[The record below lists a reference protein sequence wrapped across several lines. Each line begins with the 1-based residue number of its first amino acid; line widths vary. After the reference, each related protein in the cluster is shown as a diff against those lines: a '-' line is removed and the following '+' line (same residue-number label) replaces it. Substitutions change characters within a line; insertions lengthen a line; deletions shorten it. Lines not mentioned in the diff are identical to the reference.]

1 MTKTNRI
8 ISGFLGIS
16 MFMFGVLK
24 FVNPFKSW
32 YSTQIMK
39 SELPFPN
46 LSFWSGQIG
55 EIIVGIVLICILL
68 SGSKLKQNIL
78 NKIFSIANVSI
89 IMMMLVAFYVH
100 LHPNVPSEVLP
111 LKISPPIIPGVFMLL
126 AIANIYLKVKNEK
139 LGYWA

>member
-78 NKIFSIANVSI
+78 NKIFSIANGSI

-139 LGYWA
+139 LGY

>member
-1 MTKTNRI
+1 
-8 ISGFLGIS
+8 

-139 LGYWA
+139 LGY

>member
-111 LKISPPIIPGVFMLL
+111 LKISPPIIPGIFMLL
-126 AIANIYLKVKNEK
+126 AIANIYLKVKNE
-139 LGYWA
+139 YAM

>member
-139 LGYWA
+139 LGY

>member
-68 SGSKLKQNIL
+68 TGSKLKQNIL

-139 LGYWA
+139 LGY

>member
-24 FVNPFKSW
+24 FVKPFKSW

-139 LGYWA
+139 LGY

>member
-8 ISGFLGIS
+8 LNGFLGIS

-24 FVNPFKSW
+24 FVNPFETW
-32 YSTQIMK
+32 YSVQIIK

-55 EIIVGIVLICILL
+55 EIIVGIVLIYVLL
-68 SGSKLKQNIL
+68 FGSKLKQNIL
-78 NKIFSIANVSI
+78 NKTFLIANVGI
-89 IMMMLVAFYVH
+89 IIMMLVAFYVH

-111 LKISPPIIPGVFMLL
+111 LKISPPIIPGVFILL

-139 LGYWA
+139 LGC